1 MYYKSNNSIEGF
13 ELNADIHDL
22 ARDGAMTEASYNI
35 INETIKDY
43 KNALA
48 EENETSLHATSTHM
62 NYIFF
67 ILVIMITI
75 IMIILNFTN
84 PDIVSAEILI
94 AYIIFLVLIIII
106 SSNYFSVNFEPINR
120 IFRIF
125 LGNSGSRNIF
135 QSPGYKAS

>member
-13 ELNADIHDL
+13 KLNAEIYDL
-22 ARDGAMTEASYNI
+22 AKDGAMTEASYNI
-35 INETIKDY
+35 INQTIKDY

-75 IMIILNFTN
+75 IVPQFVAAAVGQQQN
-84 PDIVSAEILI
+84 PVS
-94 AYIIFLVLIIII
+94 
-106 SSNYFSVNFEPINR
+106 SCKR
-120 IFRIF
+120 R
-125 LGNSGSRNIF
+125 
-135 QSPGYKAS
+135 